1 MFYLDYTIVESRMFT
16 HLFYLIL
23 LHFKKKIRMK
33 NIILI
38 VENFYQRIFFIRTK
52 FVYDYFE
59 FKVILLQSNKDCNSL
74 LLYYCIEVKNKIF

>member
-1 MFYLDYTIVESRMFT
+1 MFYLDYTIVESKMFT
-16 HLFYLIL
+16 YLFYLIL

-38 VENFYQRIFFIRTK
+38 VENFYQCIFFIRTK

-59 FKVILLQSNKDCNSL
+59 FLNDFITIK
-74 LLYYCIEVKNKIF
+74 